1 MKTIIKKLLAH
12 YWLVYPVLILKMFI
26 YYWQTKRLDMLSI
39 YDVPL
44 LSLLFL
50 FCVFEVFSFKESK
63 PRRYGFYIVYTLITL
78 IMLADAAYS
87 SYFGKYVSVNQLY
100 QITSLGQIAGD
111 GDVIGASVSPWCLLT
126 LIDYPF
132 VLYWYRLRNK
142 GKKGM
147 LDELVKCWPEK
158 FHFKNVWKEK
168 KFMLS
173 LIKSALH
180 IIIYIVAIC
189 AWYYYG
195 LNPQNLR
202 SVQQV
207 NHIEFFTYHTN
218 DIVVNV
224 VGKLKRSSVDE
235 KAIQKKMKSI
245 VPKSSG
251 TAYKGVAKGK
261 NLILIQTE
269 SFNNFVI
276 GATYNGQEITPN
288 LNKLLKKDTIYFNH
302 FYSTTGVGNTCDAEF
317 SALNSLYP
325 NDIRECYRM
334 YVDNTY
340 NGLPWMFREKG
351 YSAMAFHGYV
361 KTFWNRSEAYKNQGF
376 QHYYSE
382 EELEQTQ
389 ISGFGITDKE
399 MFRQAVDILK
409 TKQQPFF
416 SFMITLTNHIPYEL
430 DQSLAS
436 LKLKDSDVGSTFGNY
451 LQTVRYTDEAFG
463 KLIEYLKKNDMYDN
477 TVIAIY
483 GDHQGMNKETPSVQW
498 KMTDFLGKE
507 YDYDEMLN
515 VPFIIHIPGLNESKV
530 ADTVGGEVDIM
541 PTIANL
547 MDLDTKQPYVFGHDL
562 LNADE
567 GFVAQISY
575 VGEGSFITSD
585 DNMLFTIGKDGT
597 VASGRLMSLL
607 DGSRKNINEKLC
619 QKYSDRAQ
627 SLIDTCK
634 EVLDNNLIANYI
646 TH

>member
-50 FCVFEVFSFKESK
+50 LCVFEAFSFKESK

-147 LDELVKCWPEK
+147 FDELAKCWPEK

-382 EELEQTQ
+382 EELKQTQ

-451 LQTVRYTDEAFG
+451 LQTVRYTDESFG
-463 KLIEYLKKNDMYDN
+463 KLIEYLKK
-477 TVIAIY
+477 
-483 GDHQGMNKETPSVQW
+483 
-498 KMTDFLGKE
+498 
-507 YDYDEMLN
+507 
-515 VPFIIHIPGLNESKV
+515 
-530 ADTVGGEVDIM
+530 
-541 PTIANL
+541 
-547 MDLDTKQPYVFGHDL
+547 
-562 LNADE
+562 
-567 GFVAQISY
+567 
-575 VGEGSFITSD
+575 
-585 DNMLFTIGKDGT
+585 
-597 VASGRLMSLL
+597 
-607 DGSRKNINEKLC
+607 
-619 QKYSDRAQ
+619 
-627 SLIDTCK
+627 
-634 EVLDNNLIANYI
+634 
-646 TH
+646 